1 MLDRILSDLP
11 PIDPLALAAGLIAG
25 IAILLL
31 IRAQQVW
38 QHRQV
43 FGYDV
48 YAADTLR
55 HRLAHWARIT
65 ALIVAVIAVVY
76 LWQTWRPLPVTPTL
90 QPQAI
95 AAAER
100 SPLEGMQIVIP
111 SLGLELDVIE
121 APLVA
126 RQWDISRLTDQVAHL
141 SGTAY
146 PGQPGNAVL
155 AGHVTIPGAGW
166 GPFKELD
173 TLQPDDFIFIER
185 EGETTTYEVIDN
197 RLVEATAIEVVFPT
211 DDQRLT
217 LITCSGWDSTTEQYT
232 HRVIVVARLVP

>member
-1 MLDRILSDLP
+1 MLDRVLSDLP
-11 PIDPLALAAGLIAG
+11 PIDTLALAAGLIAG
-25 IAILLL
+25 IAVLLL
-31 IRAQQVW
+31 IRAWQVW

-55 HRLAHWARIT
+55 HRLSHWARIT
-65 ALIVAVIAVVY
+65 ALIVAVIAVAY
-76 LWQTWRPLPVTPTL
+76 LWQTWQPPPTTPAL

-95 AAAER
+95 IAER

-155 AGHVTIPGAGW
+155 AGHVTIPDAGW

-173 TLQPDDFIFIER
+173 TLQTGDFIFVER
-185 EGETTTYEVIDN
+185 EGETITYEVIDN
-197 RLVEATAIEVVFPT
+197 QLVEATAIEVVFPT

-217 LITCSGWDSTTEQYT
+217 LITCSGWDETNERYT
-232 HRVIVVARLVP
+232 HRIIVVARLVP

>member
-1 MLDRILSDLP
+1 MLDRVLRDLP
-11 PIDPLALAAGLIAG
+11 PVDTLALAAGLIAG
-25 IAILLL
+25 IAVLLL
-31 IRAQQVW
+31 IRAWQVW

-55 HRLAHWARIT
+55 HRLSHWARIT

-76 LWQTWRPLPVTPTL
+76 LWQTWQPPPAAPTL

-95 AAAER
+95 LAER

-111 SLGLELDVIE
+111 NLGLELDVIE
-121 APLVA
+121 APLIA

-155 AGHVTIPGAGW
+155 AGHVTIPDAGW

-173 TLQPDDFIFIER
+173 TLQTGDFIFVER
-185 EGETTTYEVIDN
+185 EGETTTYEVFDN
-197 RLVEATAIEVVFPT
+197 QLVEATAIEVVFPT
-211 DDQRLT
+211 NDQRLT
-217 LITCSGWDSTTEQYT
+217 LITCSGWDDTKERYT